1 MSLATSFPSHT
12 QIDSSTSS
20 QLRRDLPIM
29 LARNQASCRLALLR
43 RSVAVGV
50 TSSTP
55 RAHADRYLCRT
66 LATVQHPP
74 SSFSIHSLF
83 PSEPTAPHVTTSQV
97 PGPASRSTSSSI
109 ASFQDERTHVL
120 VADYASSL
128 GNYIVDADGN
138 TLLDVYAQI
147 ASIPVG
153 YNNPYLL
160 EMARSELFAR
170 MAVNR
175 MALGVFPPKE
185 WQQLVQEG
193 FLSVAPKGLDQ
204 VFTAM
209 CGSCANETA
218 FKAAFMAYRHR
229 QRKAEGSSAGGEF
242 SPEELS
248 SCMTNS
254 APGSPDLSIL
264 SFRSAFHGRLF
275 GSLSATRS
283 KAIHKLDIPSFPWP
297 MVDWPAVKYPLEEH
311 VEENRQAEQATLDA
325 VRETIRTNKREGR
338 HEVAAVVI
346 EPIASEGGDLH
357 ASPEFFRG
365 LRQVTREEGV
375 YMIVDEVQTGVG
387 ATGRFWAHE
396 KWGLGEAE
404 GEAPDFV
411 TFSKKMQVSGDPG
424 GSVGRRRK
432 RLDADGSRIFHLDIV
447 LRSGR
452 RLLPQTLHTTF
463 SRLPQFQHMDGR
475 PYSSDASGDS
485 NPMHSRTRLGGAH
498 RSCRRQALSRTDV
511 ACQCWRQNSQPSR
524 QRRWHVYRL
533 GYDGCGDA
541 RQVARQDA

>member
-1 MSLATSFPSHT
+1 MLVRKALPRLHLRTTASSLSC
-12 QIDSSTSS
+12 ST
-20 QLRRDLPIM
+20 LR
-29 LARNQASCRLALLR
+29 
-43 RSVAVGV
+43 
-50 TSSTP
+50 
-55 RAHADRYLCRT
+55 RT
-66 LATVQHPP
+66 LATVQHP
-74 SSFSIHSLF
+74 STSFSIHSLF
-83 PSEPTAPHVTTSQV
+83 PSEPTAPHVTTPQV
-97 PGPASRSTSSSI
+97 PGPTSRSTSSSI
-109 ASFQDERTHVL
+109 SSFQDDRTHVL
-120 VADYASSL
+120 VADYANSV
-128 GNYIVDADGN
+128 GNYLVDVDGN
-138 TLLDVYAQI
+138 RLLDVYAQI

-160 EMARSELFAR
+160 EMARSDLFAR

-175 MALGVFPPKE
+175 MALGVFPPQE
-185 WQQLVQEG
+185 WEQLVKDG
-193 FLSVAPKGLDQ
+193 FLSVAPQGLDQ

-229 QRKAEGSSAGGEF
+229 QRTGGSSGTAEF

-254 APGSPDLSIL
+254 SPGSPDLSIL

-311 VEENRQAEQATLDA
+311 AEENKRAEQATLEA
-325 VRETIRTNKREGR
+325 VRDVIRTNKQQGK

-357 ASPEFFRG
+357 ASPEFFKG
-365 LRQVTREEGV
+365 LRKVTREEGV
-375 YMIVDEVQTGVG
+375 FLIVDEVQTGVG

-411 TFSKKMQVSGDPG
+411 TFSKKMQVRATRPG
-424 GSVGRRRK
+424 RAPEERRRLTPCPLLFSLPA
-432 RLDADGSRIFHLDIV
+432 RRRRRPASTTACRRARQPRTATSTLGWATP
-447 LRSGR
+447 SGR
-452 RLLPQTLHTTF
+452 CKLRRKFGASASMDWWSTRAVSATSCTRTSHPWQAALPDAARSTTSAAKTTARS
-463 SRLPQFQHMDGR
+463 SRGTCPTPRQG
-475 PYSSDASGDS
+475 
-485 NPMHSRTRLGGAH
+485 T
-498 RSCRRQALSRTDV
+498 SCS
-511 ACQCWRQNSQPSR
+511 
-524 QRRWHVYRL
+524 
-533 GYDGCGDA
+533 
-541 RQVARQDA
+541 